1 MSNTTAATKCKCSSV
16 GDALLVL
23 IALPLMVVPWIMGLV
38 IAKGFWSTLC
48 AFFPP
53 WAWYL
58 TVERAMTVLLGP
70 AWL

>member
-1 MSNTTAATKCKCSSV
+1 MSNTTAVAKCKCSSV

-48 AFFPP
+48 AIFPP

-58 TVERAMTVLLGP
+58 TCERAMTVLLGP